1 MTSSNAIAD
10 ATPVAD
16 APAEQS
22 PETLHDAP
30 ATPSPFQL
38 LPVGEAF
45 GVCGLD
51 GECR

>member
-1 MTSSNAIAD
+1 MTSSNAITD
-10 ATPVAD
+10 AAPVAD
-16 APAEQS
+16 DPAEQS
-22 PETLHDAP
+22 PEALRDTQA
-30 ATPSPFQL
+30 APSPFQL